1 MVQGVNNED
10 SDIYRKAC
18 LIDVI
23 DSYRHFQH
31 VLLVVKRI
39 TYIVSE

>member
-23 DSYRHFQH
+23 DSYRHLQH

-39 TYIVSE
+39 TYIFSQ

>member
-23 DSYRHFQH
+23 DSYRYFQH
-31 VLLVVKRI
+31 VLLVVR
-39 TYIVSE
+39 